1 MNKKLLELL
10 NQINKKKT
18 MVQSLVEQG
27 KLEEAREA
35 KNELTD
41 RKSTRLNSSHP

>member
-10 NQINKKKT
+10 NQINEKKT
-18 MVQSLVEQG
+18 MVQNLVEQG

-35 KNELTD
+35 KNELTEI
-41 RKSTRLNSSHP
+41 RPSSTC